1 MKLQHTIFSRKI
13 VLFFFFNAFKFIVW
27 LLPYYGRKLM
37 VFIVKPFSSKI
48 SQPAS
53 TFVSQAPPGPGLTCS
68 SPHPPTAA
76 TAVREDRWEPEAG
89 GCESELSFHVSRRI
103 TVSSPRFS
111 WSSRNALCKGLRG
124 LVSPTLST
132 PWIACRSARDG
143 RAARPQVRGRHGGS
157 PPRYSLQLPE
167 ELSKYNTAHW
177 RRGELNQPVWDLGPG
192 VVLSVTNP

>member
-13 VLFFFFNAFKFIVW
+13 VLFFFYNAFKFIVW

-53 TFVSQAPPGPGLTCS
+53 TFASPAPPGPGLTCS
-68 SPHPPTAA
+68 SPHPPTKAA
-76 TAVREDRWEPEAG
+76 AVREDRWEPAAA

-103 TVSSPRFS
+103 TVSGPRFS

-124 LVSPTLST
+124 RFSGVGHTLNSLSLGSGWPGCT
-132 PWIACRSARDG
+132 PPSQRRS
-143 RAARPQVRGRHGGS
+143 RGFTT
-157 PPRYSLQLPE
+157 SLQL
-167 ELSKYNTAHW
+167 
-177 RRGELNQPVWDLGPG
+177 
-192 VVLSVTNP
+192 SVTRRAFKI